1 MATDEQLMGAF
12 ERVEAALGDVS
23 LSYFE
28 FGTLAAF
35 QLLSEQSLDFAV
47 MEIGLGGRLDAVNL
61 LDADCAVIT
70 PVGLDHQEYLG
81 DDRESIGREKAG
93 ILRPGAGEVRVL
105 GREMSGLSEPEAR
118 AFRIQTIGLV
128 FQEFELLDY
137 LDVRDNILLQARLAP
152 GISVTAG
159 LEQQAR
165 ETAAEL
171 GLADKW
177 RRPVTALSQ
186 GERQRVAACRAL
198 LLDPDLV
205 LADEPTG
212 NLDPA
217 NKQAVLDQLIS
228 LCRRH
233 QRMLLTVTHDHS
245 LLPAFDRVV
254 DMAQLQQLQT
264 ADT

>member
-1 MATDEQLMGAF
+1 MALQL
-12 ERVEAALGDVS
+12 EALSFAYGDRGFVLSVPHLELNPGESVALVGPS
-23 LSYFE
+23 GS
-28 FGTLAAF
+28 GKTTL
-35 QLLSEQSLDFAV
+35 L
-47 MEIGLGGRLDAVNL
+47 NL
-61 LDADCAVIT
+61 I
-70 PVGLDHQEYLG
+70 
-81 DDRESIGREKAG
+81 AG
-93 ILRPGAGEVRVL
+93 ILQPDSGSIRFQGQDLGAL
-105 GREMSGLSEPEAR
+105 GATRRRRQRLLNMGM
-118 AFRIQTIGLV
+118 I
-128 FQEFELLDY
+128 FQSFELLDY

-152 GISVTAG
+152 GISITPE
-159 LEQQAR
+159 LEQHAQ

-254 DMAQLQQLQT
+254 DMADLHQLS
-264 ADT
+264 AAGG